1 MEDDDY
7 SDEMEEEKES
17 PKKKAKN
24 DSKGE
29 RQKGKMMFNQ
39 DQDEEYS
46 NDGENIRETKNKKQ
60 KSDHYTSP
68 SGSESE
74 KDQRFLDVGDLKKKN
89 ER

>member
-1 MEDDDY
+1 MI
-7 SDEMEEEKES
+7 
-17 PKKKAKN
+17 
-24 DSKGE
+24 
-29 RQKGKMMFNQ
+29 FNQ

-46 NDGENIRETKNKKQ
+46 NDGENIMEVKNKNK

-74 KDQRFLDVGDLKKKN
+74 KDQRFLDINDLKKNN